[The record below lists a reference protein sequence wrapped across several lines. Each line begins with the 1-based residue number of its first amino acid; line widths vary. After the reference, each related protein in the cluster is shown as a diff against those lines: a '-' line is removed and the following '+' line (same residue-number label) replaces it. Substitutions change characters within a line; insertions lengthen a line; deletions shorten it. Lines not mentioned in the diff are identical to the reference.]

1 MVHITNVFGEIEMNW
16 LRYRICF
23 LLVVSILLGTSCKSL
38 QSGPSVVGG
47 ELTDGYP
54 LVVKIEHLSYTK
66 PTPEDNQK
74 SHCSAVIVS
83 SNTLLTASHC
93 IVDDVYNDKE
103 TGTKVYYYQEVQVEI
118 NGKIYNT
125 SKVKFNPLYVKYLY
139 DLTDRDYYHRFD
151 IAVVVFDMEPFKGI
165 EPGVLERK
173 LPAPNTPI
181 RLVGFGPY
189 DWNELESSGKKAT
202 GVNRVT
208 KNTLCPEGSLEI
220 RTEVDKESERTLL
233 PVSFHGDSGS
243 PVFIEGSL
251 KIIGITSG
259 PADGPEGTEY
269 DESIACYA
277 FPMLK
282 ENIEFLKSAKKEL
295 GAKFSGLDL

>member
-1 MVHITNVFGEIEMNW
+1 MANVLGGIEMNQ
-16 LRYRICF
+16 LRYKIYF
-23 LLVVSILLGTSCKSL
+23 LLALCVLLGTSCKSS

-47 ELTDGYP
+47 QLTDGYP
-54 LVVKIEHLSYTK
+54 SVVKIVHLSYTK
-66 PTPEDNQK
+66 STAEDK
-74 SHCSAVIVS
+74 EEESWCSAVIVS

-93 IVDDVYNDKE
+93 IVDEVYDDKE
-103 TGTKVYYYQEVQVEI
+103 TGTTKPYYFQEVQVEI

-125 SKVKFNPLYVKYLY
+125 SKVKFNPLYVKYLH
-139 DLTDRDYYHRFD
+139 DLSDRDYYHRFD
-151 IAVVVFDMEPFKGI
+151 IAVVVFDFDPFKGI
-165 EPGVLERK
+165 EPGVLEKK
-173 LPAPNTPI
+173 LPDPETPV

-189 DWNELESSGKKAT
+189 DWNDLESSGKKAT

-220 RTEVDKESERTLL
+220 RTEVDKETERTLL

-251 KIIGITSG
+251 KIVGITSG

-269 DESIACYA
+269 DDAIGCYA

-282 ENIEFLKSAKKEL
+282 ENIEFLKSAQQEL